1 MAKAKISDNKL
12 IRAFFKKYYGGYV
25 LLFAAVAVF
34 EIAILIF
41 RLLSPGFAGKNNS
54 AHVIIDCI
62 IIAMCFACEAILL
75 AKLKGKDISSFGI
88 IIMYAFCALFIAC
101 ATAKSYLDLQCGY
114 SSAFF
119 VTAIMIIAG
128 MFVINPYI
136 YGVMV
141 CVAALV
147 LIIAGETGGF
157 RLFVE
162 NPVHVLYFIMFII
175 VSILVCYRHYSL
187 AVKELSDVE
196 KLEALSET
204 DRLTQLG
211 NRRAFDKATDEVA
224 NSGKLFSMAIIDV
237 DDYKIINDNYGHD
250 FGDECLKII
259 ARELKKE
266 FASGAYRYGGDEFVV
281 LYDGESGE
289 LIKKLKNVNAELGR
303 QKNCLLRLSGG
314 VYSAKSEDVS
324 DIFKKV
330 DDALYYA
337 KSNKKGGFVEYGQ
350 LLKGGGVLTDAV
362 GE

>member
-1 MAKAKISDNKL
+1 MTKSKISDNKL

-34 EIAILIF
+34 ELSMLIF
-41 RLLSPGFAGKNNS
+41 RLVSPRFDGQNNS

-62 IIAMCFACEAILL
+62 IIAMCVACEVILL
-75 AKLKGKDISSFGI
+75 AKLKGKDISACGI
-88 IIMYAFCALFIAC
+88 ITMYAFCALFIAC

-114 SSAFF
+114 SSTFF
-119 VTAIMIIAG
+119 VTAIMIVAG
-128 MFVINPYI
+128 MFVINPYV

-141 CVAALV
+141 CSAALV
-147 LIIAGETGGF
+147 LIIAGELGGF
-157 RLFVE
+157 RLFAE
-162 NPVHVLYFIMFII
+162 NPAHVLYFIMFIV

-187 AVKELSDVE
+187 AVKELSNVE

-211 NRRAFDKATDEVA
+211 NRRAFDKAMDEA
-224 NSGKLFSMAIIDV
+224 AGKGEPFSMAIIDV
-237 DDYKIINDNYGHD
+237 DDYKSINDNYGHD
-250 FGDECLKII
+250 FGDECLKVI

-266 FASGAYRYGGDEFVV
+266 FADGAYRYGGDEFVV
-281 LYDGESGE
+281 LFGGESGE
-289 LIKKLKNVNAELGR
+289 LIKKLKNVNAELGK
-303 QKNCLLRLSGG
+303 QKDGLLRLSGG

-350 LLKGGGVLTDAV
+350 LREVGGVLTAPG

>member
-1 MAKAKISDNKL
+1 MTKSKISDNKL

-34 EIAILIF
+34 EIAMLIF
-41 RLLSPGFAGKNNS
+41 RLLSPGFAGQNNS

-62 IIAMCFACEAILL
+62 IIAISVACEAILL

-204 DRLTQLG
+204 DRLTGLG
-211 NRRAFDKATDEVA
+211 NRRAFDIAMEEAERT
-224 NSGKLFSMAIIDV
+224 GTPFSMAIVDV
-237 DDYKIINDNYGHD
+237 DDYKNINDAYGHA
-250 FGDECLKII
+250 FGDECLKTI
-259 ARELKKE
+259 ADELREE
-266 FASGAYRYGGDEFVV
+266 FETGVYRYGGDEIVV
-281 LYDGESGE
+281 LFGGGSKE
-289 LIKKLKNVNAELGR
+289 LIEKLRNVNERLA
-303 QKNCLLRLSGG
+303 KNENCRLRLSGG
-314 VYSAKSEDVS
+314 VYTPDR
-324 DIFKKV
+324 DDTLNIFKKV
-330 DDALYYA
+330 DEALYYA
-337 KSNKKGGFVEYGQ
+337 KSNKKGEFIEYER
-350 LLKGGGVLTDAV
+350 LINSCA
-362 GE
+362 EE

>member
-1 MAKAKISDNKL
+1 MTKSKISDNKL

-34 EIAILIF
+34 EIAMLIF
-41 RLLSPGFAGKNNS
+41 RLLSPGFAGQNNS

-62 IIAMCFACEAILL
+62 IIAISVACEAILL

-204 DRLTQLG
+204 DRLTRLG
-211 NRRAFDKATDEVA
+211 NRRAFDIAMEEAERT
-224 NSGKLFSMAIIDV
+224 GTPFSMAIVDV
-237 DDYKIINDNYGHD
+237 DDYKNINDAYGHA
-250 FGDECLKII
+250 FGDECLKTI
-259 ARELKKE
+259 ADELREE
-266 FASGAYRYGGDEFVV
+266 FETGVYRYGGDEIVV
-281 LYDGESGE
+281 LFGGGSKE
-289 LIKKLKNVNAELGR
+289 LIEKLRNVNERLA
-303 QKNCLLRLSGG
+303 KNENCRLRLSGG
-314 VYSAKSEDVS
+314 VYTPDCDDA

-330 DDALYYA
+330 DEALYYA
-337 KSNKKGGFVEYGQ
+337 KSNKKGEFIEYER
-350 LLKGGGVLTDAV
+350 LINSCA
-362 GE
+362 EE